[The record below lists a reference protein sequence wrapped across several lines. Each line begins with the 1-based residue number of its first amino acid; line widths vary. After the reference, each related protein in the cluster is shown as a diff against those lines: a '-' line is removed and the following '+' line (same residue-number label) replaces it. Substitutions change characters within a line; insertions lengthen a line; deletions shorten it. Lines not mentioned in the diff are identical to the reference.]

1 MTDVVDEPGSLDP
14 TAPLEPAG
22 LVEPTGTIVIPC
34 PECGT
39 PSAIHTDQRLAT
51 DFCPTCD
58 YPLFWARPS
67 VAPAGVEGRTDD
79 ALRRAPGA
87 SGTATPATLACPV
100 CNELNLPNAA
110 VCVRCGADMNPPPP
124 PPPPPPPAPQ
134 PVIIVQPPPPPEPC
148 GHPRTW
154 VVVLVTALVVVPL
167 TLLVVWLV

>member
-1 MTDVVDEPGSLDP
+1 MTDLVDEPQTD
-14 TAPLEPAG
+14 
-22 LVEPTGTIVIPC
+22 GTVVIPC

-39 PSAIHTDQRLAT
+39 PSPVHTDQRLAT

-67 VAPAGVEGRTDD
+67 VAPPGAEGRTDD
-79 ALRRAPGA
+79 ALRRSPGA

-100 CNELNLPNAA
+100 CAELNVPTAA
-110 VCVRCGADMNPPPP
+110 VCVRCGADLNPPPP
-124 PPPPPPPAPQ
+124 PPPDPPPAPQ

-154 VVVLVTALVVVPL
+154 VVVLVTALVVIPL